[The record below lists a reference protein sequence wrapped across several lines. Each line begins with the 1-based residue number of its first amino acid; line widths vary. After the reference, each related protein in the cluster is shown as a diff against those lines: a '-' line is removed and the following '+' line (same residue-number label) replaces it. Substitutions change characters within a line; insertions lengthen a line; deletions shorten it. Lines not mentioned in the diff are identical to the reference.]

1 MMIQL
6 VVCRIE
12 NCIPAFHKRLWKS
25 TRKKLQHMLDKDGS
39 FGKNY
44 FQHSMSW
51 TLKAFR
57 ITNWHM
63 HPQIQM
69 KNVIGMELSIIT
81 CLQIVT
87 LHGLI
92 QMLMTREKDTTLRGQ
107 NAQIWREIVLWKA
120 CRSHWRQN
128 WRAWGKV
135 GSQNDSVYACM
146 YTEHVWLPRMLNFK
160 WRPSAH
166 GNTSLIN
173 VSQND

>member
-1 MMIQL
+1 MIQL

-12 NCIPAFHKRLWKS
+12 NCIPAFHERLWKS
-25 TRKKLQHMLDKDGS
+25 TRKKLQCMLDKDGS

-63 HPQIQM
+63 HLWIEM

-87 LHGLI
+87 LHGPI
-92 QMLMTREKDTTLRGQ
+92 QMGEGYDSEGTECSDLERDSLVKSLQKSLEAELESLR
-107 NAQIWREIVLWKA
+107 K
-120 CRSHWRQN
+120 S
-128 WRAWGKV
+128 
-135 GSQNDSVYACM
+135 GSTEWFGGCM
-146 YTEHVWLPRMLNFK
+146 YTEHVWLPKMLNFK

-173 VSQND
+173 MSQND